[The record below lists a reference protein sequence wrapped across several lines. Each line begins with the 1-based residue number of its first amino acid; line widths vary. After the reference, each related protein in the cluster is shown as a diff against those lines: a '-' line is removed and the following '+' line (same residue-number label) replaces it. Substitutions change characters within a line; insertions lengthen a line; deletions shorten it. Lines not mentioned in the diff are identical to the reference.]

1 MGWKSRQQLV
11 LEQQGFEMP
20 RSTCMWI
27 FFNKHIGKVFGD
39 FQQFEKTCGWILSSR
54 NIEKIKKKL
63 NIVMNV

>member
-1 MGWKSRQQLV
+1 MCIV
-11 LEQQGFEMP
+11 DLEHGFELHS
-20 RSTCMWI
+20 STYMG
-27 FFNKHIGKVFGD
+27 FFSIYLKNFGD